1 MFRNYLKLAFRNL
14 SRQKA
19 FSIINI
25 SGLAVGL
32 ASSLLIL
39 LWVQDELSYDK
50 FHSKADRTYRITAAA
65 VGLEVA
71 ISPVAMGPAIQEAI
85 PEVVHQTRVWR
96 ENGVLLQ
103 KDEIKFEEPNTYYAE
118 PSLFDVFDFQLLHGD
133 KKTALKDVRS
143 AVVSEA
149 TAIKYFGTTDVL
161 GKTITKGAKEQFT
174 ITGVLKRSEHH
185 SHLNFDVILPFAH
198 LATWHEDLKQNRWGN
213 FNFYTYLTFDTPKDA
228 TYLSEFTKKLAVM
241 FHEHDESIDVTF
253 GVQRIA
259 DIHLHSQLMAEIPGN
274 GSYQYVAALS
284 VIAVVILLIGCINF
298 MNLSTAR
305 SARRAK
311 EVGLRKVAGA
321 VRTQLIRQFLG
332 ESILITLLSLVI
344 ALVLVVLA
352 LPSVNDIV
360 GKQLSLNLV
369 DPKLI
374 VALVGVT
381 ILTGLISGIYPALV
395 LSGFTP
401 IKVLKKDVKS
411 GAGGSVF
418 RNVLVVIQFVIS
430 IVLLVGTTVVYQQ
443 LNYIR
448 KRDIGYNKENLL
460 YTSIH
465 GWEDG
470 RIKKWRAAFQSHPET
485 FNVTFVSDLPTNL
498 VSGTIDVKWQGKDP
512 SKQIMFANLE
522 VDDNFIPVFSMN
534 LAAGR
539 NFNHELRG
547 DSTNFLI
554 NESAAAI
561 MGFTP
566 ETAVGQTIEMWERK
580 GQIVGVI
587 KDFNFKPLRES
598 IEPMI
603 LRPNTWGNTF
613 IIKAEAGKVK
623 ETIAAMEEVWNSNE
637 NVFPFSFNFVDQ
649 DLENLYKNEK
659 QVATLF
665 TVFAILAIVISCLG
679 LYGLSAY
686 IAEQRTREIGIRKA
700 LGASISG
707 IVYLLARRFVIPVMV
722 AMIIAAPLAWYSMN
736 QWLSDFAY
744 RIDFNWLFV
753 VSAGALALV
762 ISLATVSFESVKAA
776 RVNPVKSLRTE

>member
-32 ASSLLIL
+32 ASSLLIM

-65 VGLEVA
+65 VGLKVA
-71 ISPVAMGPAIQEAI
+71 ISPVAMGPAVKEAF
-85 PEVVHQTRVWR
+85 PEVVQTTRVWP
-96 ENGVLLQ
+96 EGGVLLQ
-103 KDEIKFEEPNTYYAE
+103 KDDIKFEEPNTYYAE
-118 PSLFDVFDFQLLHGD
+118 PTLFDVFDFELLHGD
-133 KKTALKDVRS
+133 KKTALNDLRS
-143 AVVSEA
+143 AVISEA

-161 GKTITKGAKEQFT
+161 GKTIMKGAKEQFT
-174 ITGVLKRSEHH
+174 ITGVLAKQKEH
-185 SHLNFDVILPFAH
+185 SHLKFDVILPFAH
-198 LATWHEDLKQNRWGN
+198 LATWHDDLKENRWGN
-213 FNFYTYLTFDTPKDA
+213 FNFYTYVTFDKPKDDA
-228 TYLSEFTKKLAVM
+228 YLAGFTKKLREM
-241 FHEHDESIDVTF
+241 FHAHDESIEVEFEMQPIT
-253 GVQRIA
+253 
-259 DIHLHSQLMAEIPGN
+259 DIHLHSQLMAELPGN

-284 VIAVVILLIGCINF
+284 VIAVVIVLIGCINF

-332 ESILITLLSLVI
+332 ESILITVLSLVI
-344 ALVLVVLA
+344 ALILLVLA
-352 LPSVNDIV
+352 LPYVNNIV
-360 GKQLSLNLV
+360 GKQLSLNLI
-369 DPKLI
+369 DPRLMI
-374 VALVGVT
+374 ALVGVT

-418 RNVLVVIQFVIS
+418 RNVLVVTQFAIS

-448 KRDIGYNKENLL
+448 QRDIGYNKENLL

-465 GWEDG
+465 GYEDG
-470 RIKKWRAAFQSHPET
+470 RIKKWKAAFQAHPET
-485 FNVTFVSDLPTNL
+485 FNVTFINALPTDL
-498 VSGTIDVKWQGKDP
+498 VSGTIGVKWQGKDP
-512 SKQIMFANLE
+512 AKQIMFANLE
-522 VDDNFIPVFSMN
+522 VDDNFIPVFNMD

-547 DSTNFLI
+547 DSTNYLI

-566 ETAVGQTIEMWERK
+566 ETAIGQTIEMWERK

-623 ETIAAMEEVWNSNE
+623 ETIAAMEEVWSANE
-637 NVFPFSFNFVDQ
+637 NVFPFSFNFIDQ

-659 QVATLF
+659 QVGTLF
-665 TVFAILAIVISCLG
+665 SAFAILAIVISCLG

-700 LGASISG
+700 LGASIWS
-707 IVYLLARRFVIPVMV
+707 IVYLLATRFVIPVIV

-744 RIDFNWLFV
+744 KIDFNWFFV
-753 VSAGALALV
+753 IAAGALALF
-762 ISLATVSFESVKAA
+762 ISLATVSFESIKAA